1 MLPIAMLNA
10 AFWGLIQGLS
20 EFLPI
25 SSSGH
30 LVLVP
35 AVLGQD
41 GPDLGTSAVLHL
53 GTLLA
58 VLVYFRKDLFKMLSL
73 SRTEVTAMVAA
84 RRGAVPVGG
93 SQGGG
98 PPRPSLG
105 DAVGLRMVM
114 LIVLGTIPAA
124 VIGLAFEST
133 FDGINERPQV
143 VAGALILT
151 GIALMATRFIPD
163 GSKSMEEGTVQ
174 DAGAVG
180 LMQALALIPGVS
192 RSGST
197 IAGGLLRGFDRVQ
210 AARYSFL
217 LGIPAIAGGG
227 LISFLRLL
235 DSDAGVPAATWVG
248 MAVAAVSGYAAIAI
262 LLRLLGRVGLAP
274 FGVYCIAAGTVAFIV
289 V

>member
-1 MLPIAMLNA
+1 MLRA

-58 VLVYFRKDLFKMLSL
+58 VLVYFRKDLLNMLTL
-73 SRTEVTAMVAA
+73 SRTEVASLVAA
-84 RRGAVPVGG
+84 RRTPVAAGASGVEPA
-93 SQGGG
+93 
-98 PPRPSLG
+98 PRMSLR

-124 VIGLAFEST
+124 AIGLAFESF
-133 FDGINERPQV
+133 FDGINEEPRV
-143 VAGALILT
+143 VATALVLT
-151 GIALMATRFIPD
+151 GIGLMATRLIPD
-163 GSKSMEEGTVQ
+163 GSKSMEEGTMP

-180 LMQALALIPGVS
+180 MMQALALIPGVS

-227 LISFLRLL
+227 LISFVRLFE
-235 DSDAGVPAATWVG
+235 SDAGVSAATWVG

-274 FGVYCIAAGTVAFIV
+274 FGLYCIAAGSVAFFLV
-289 V
+289 